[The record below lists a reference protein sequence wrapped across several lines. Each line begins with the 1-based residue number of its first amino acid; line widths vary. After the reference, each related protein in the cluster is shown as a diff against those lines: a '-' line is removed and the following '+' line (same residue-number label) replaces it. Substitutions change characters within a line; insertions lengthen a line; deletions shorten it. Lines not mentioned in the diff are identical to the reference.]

1 MTARAFIGLGGN
13 QGDVASSF
21 RSALVSL
28 AALPMTRVVH
38 VSSLYASPAWG
49 GVPQEDYLNAVLE
62 IATGLPA
69 LTLLD
74 ALLAIERAH
83 GRDRNAGQR
92 WGPRPLDCD
101 ILLYADAVID
111 SEQLQVPHPRMAE
124 RAFVLLPLAEI
135 APDLNIP
142 GLGALKPLIEHISEQ
157 PIRRCAEGLPHV
169 HQSR

>member
-1 MTARAFIGLGGN
+1 MAARVFIGLGGN
-13 QGDVASSF
+13 QGDVAAAF
-21 RSALVSL
+21 GPAT
-28 AALPMTRVVH
+28 AAITALPETQATAM
-38 VSSLYASPAWG
+38 SSLYASPAWG

-83 GRDRNAGQR
+83 GRDRNAEQR

-142 GLGALKPLIEHISEQ
+142 GLGALKPLIQHISEQ
-157 PIRRCAEGLPHV
+157 PIRRCAEGLLHV
-169 HQSR
+169 HQPR